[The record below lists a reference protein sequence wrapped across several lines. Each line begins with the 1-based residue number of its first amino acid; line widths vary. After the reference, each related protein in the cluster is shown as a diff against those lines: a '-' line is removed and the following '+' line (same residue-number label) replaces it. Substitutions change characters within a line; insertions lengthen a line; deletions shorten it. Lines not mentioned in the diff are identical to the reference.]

1 MKKIIKYPII
11 ILFTVFI
18 GVFTLWDMTA
28 PIKSF
33 SEIENRYLATKPKA
47 TIKNIFDNSFSKKY
61 ETYINDQFVER
72 DNWIN
77 IKSLAETSIG
87 KVQNNSI
94 TYGDDDYMF
103 EVLEKFD
110 ENKLKRNSEF
120 ISKFIEKYA
129 NKNITLTIIPTS
141 YMILDDKLPY
151 GMIKADEIKYIND
164 FYNYLNTNKNLN
176 CIDFSPTLF
185 NHKNEYIYY
194 KTDHHWT
201 SLGAYYCYKEFAKQK
216 GFTPVDINNLKE
228 NNVPN
233 FYGTYFN
240 KAKLFTAKPDIITY
254 YDIPVA
260 HFEYED
266 SNVKDSLYD
275 YSKFKTKD
283 KYAAFMHGNN
293 GITYIKSENNL
304 NKINGKTSR
313 LLIIKDS
320 YANSFIP
327 FLTFNYD
334 EIYVVDLRGL
344 PIPISELEK
353 EHNFDDIMIM
363 YNFVSFMNDN
373 NFSRL
378 LK

>member
-47 TIKNIFDNSFSKKY
+47 TIKSIFDNSFSKKY
-61 ETYINDQFVER
+61 ETYINDQFVQR

-103 EVLEKFD
+103 EVLEKID
-110 ENKLKRNSEF
+110 ENKLNRNSEF
-120 ISKFIEKYA
+120 VSKFIEKYS

-141 YMILDDKLPY
+141 YMILNDKLPY
-151 GMIKADEIKYIND
+151 GMIKVDQIKYIND
-164 FYNYLNTNKNLN
+164 YYNSFNKNNNLN
-176 CIDFSPTLF
+176 CIDFSSTLY
-185 NHKNEYIYY
+185 NHKDEYIYY

-201 SLGAYYCYKEFAKQK
+201 SLGAYYCYENFAKQK

-228 NNVPN
+228 NTVPN

-240 KAKLFTAKPDIITY
+240 KAKLFTAKPDTITY

-260 HFEYED
+260 HFEYEE
-266 SNVKDSLYD
+266 SNVKGSLYD
-275 YSKFKTKD
+275 YSKFETRD

-293 GITYIKSENNL
+293 GITYIKSQNNL
-304 NKINGKTSR
+304 NKIDGKTSR

-353 EHNFDDIMIM
+353 KYNFDDIMIM